1 MKEEK
6 KQNEVAQEELKVK
19 DMFSII
25 LDYKVNEDD
34 SFNVTMSCKKDGKV
48 SELKVLDEGFLDM
61 ALDGL
66 KAVLGVVS
74 RMYVKA
80 LHCNG
85 KLTDEEYNQI
95 MNGKKGSTI

>member
-6 KQNEVAQEELKVK
+6 KNDAQEELKVK

-34 SFNVTMSCKKDGKV
+34 SFNVTISCKKDGKV
-48 SELKVLDEGFLDM
+48 SELKVLDENFLDM

-66 KAVLGVVS
+66 KAVIGVVS

-80 LHCNG
+80 LHDNG

>member
-1 MKEEK
+1 MEEEK

-19 DMFSII
+19 DMFSIV

-34 SFNVTMSCKKDGKV
+34 SFNVDISCKKDGKV
-48 SELKVLDEGFLDM
+48 SELKVLDERFLDM

-80 LHCNG
+80 LHDNG
-85 KLTDEEYNQI
+85 KLTDEEYNKLL
-95 MNGKKGSTI
+95 NGK

>member
-1 MKEEK
+1 MEEEK
-6 KQNEVAQEELKVK
+6 KNETQEELKVK

-34 SFNVTMSCKKDGKV
+34 SFNVSMSCKKDGKV
-48 SELKVLDEGFLDM
+48 SELKVLDERFLDM

-66 KAVLGVVS
+66 KAVIGVVS

-80 LHCNG
+80 LHDNG

>member
-6 KQNEVAQEELKVK
+6 KNETQEELKVK

-25 LDYKVNEDD
+25 LGYKVNEDD
-34 SFNVTMSCKKDGKV
+34 SFSVTMSAEKDGKV
-48 SELKVLDEGFLDM
+48 SELKVLDERFLDM

-80 LHCNG
+80 LHDNG

>member
-1 MKEEK
+1 MEEEK
-6 KQNEVAQEELKVK
+6 KQDEAAQEELKVK

-34 SFNVTMSCKKDGKV
+34 SFNVSMSCKKDGKV

-66 KAVLGVVS
+66 KAVLGAVS
-74 RMYVKA
+74 RMYVNA
-80 LHCNG
+80 LHDNG

-95 MNGKKGSTI
+95 MNGK

>member
-6 KQNEVAQEELKVK
+6 KNEAQEELKVK

-34 SFNVTMSCKKDGKV
+34 SFSVSMSCKKDGKV

-61 ALDGL
+61 ALGGL
-66 KAVLGVVS
+66 KAVTGVVS

-80 LHCNG
+80 LHDNG

>member
-1 MKEEK
+1 MEEEK

-19 DMFSII
+19 DMFSIV

-34 SFNVTMSCKKDGKV
+34 SFNVSMSCKKDGEV
-48 SELKVLDEGFLDM
+48 SELKVLDERFLDM

-66 KAVLGVVS
+66 KAVIGVVS
-74 RMYVKA
+74 RMYLNA
-80 LHCNG
+80 LHDKG

-95 MNGKKGSTI
+95 MNGK

>member
-1 MKEEK
+1 MEEK
-6 KQNEVAQEELKVK
+6 KKNVAQEELKVK

-34 SFNVTMSCKKDGKV
+34 SYSVSMSCKKDGKV

-66 KAVLGVVS
+66 KAVTGVVS

-80 LHCNG
+80 LHDNG
-85 KLTDEEYNQI
+85 KLTDEEYNKLL
-95 MNGKKGSTI
+95 NGK

>member
-19 DMFSII
+19 DMFSIV

-34 SFNVTMSCKKDGKV
+34 SYSVSMSCKKDGEV
-48 SELKVLDEGFLDM
+48 SELKVLDERFLDM

-66 KAVLGVVS
+66 KAVTGVVS

-80 LHCNG
+80 LHDNG
-85 KLTDEEYNQI
+85 KMTDEEYNKLL
-95 MNGKKGSTI
+95 NGK

>member
-6 KQNEVAQEELKVK
+6 KNEAQEELKVK

-34 SFNVTMSCKKDGKV
+34 SFNLNMSCKKDGKV
-48 SELKVLDEGFLDM
+48 SELKVLDENFLGM
-61 ALDGL
+61 AFDGL
-66 KAVLGVVS
+66 KAVTGVVS
-74 RMYVKA
+74 RMYIKA
-80 LHCNG
+80 LHDNG

-95 MNGKKGSTI
+95 MNGKQGSTI